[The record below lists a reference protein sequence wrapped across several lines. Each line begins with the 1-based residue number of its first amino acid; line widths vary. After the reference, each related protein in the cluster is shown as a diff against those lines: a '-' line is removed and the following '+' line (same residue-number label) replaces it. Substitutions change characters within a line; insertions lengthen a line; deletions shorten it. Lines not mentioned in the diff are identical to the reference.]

1 MSNSILNIR
10 NGAMAVI
17 ALALLV
23 YANSLGGGFVWADHT
38 VIGEGRAIL
47 GSPADWARAFTQP
60 LWDFTGSDSPGG
72 YFRPIAAASYTIDH
86 AIWGENPFGYHL
98 TNVLLHAFIS
108 LFVFLTLA
116 RALPSLSVALIAA
129 LLFAAHPVHTE
140 AVAWISGRTGLLA
153 ALGISA
159 SLFFFLES
167 ERRPGFFG
175 ISLLFFAFGLGA
187 KESAVLTPILL
198 FLVVRAKNG
207 RISLV
212 PYRRLVPYAVLTV
225 VYIFYRQWALGGI
238 GTGSAV
244 AIPPATLVPTML
256 RVLGGYL
263 RLLLLP
269 IGLHTNDAV
278 YLSQSVFDPR
288 AFFSLAAI
296 AGFVWSALK
305 YGGERRTVL
314 LGLLWTA
321 TALLPFLNLVP
332 LLHFRA
338 ERLLYLPSIGFVI
351 VLAAALERWIPHL
364 PAGSAK
370 FGRVPSSVLAGGA
383 LALVLGGMTIARN
396 PVWKDDRTLFED
408 TIRKSPYAPEARY
421 MLGYDAYE
429 KGNYSEA
436 AQHFTESLR
445 IDPNAIAFLPTPWAL
460 ANLGYS
466 FQKLGDSASAVRA
479 FQRAI
484 QIFPGMERAEF
495 GLALALQNLGES
507 DQAIAIYR
515 SVLTRIPRHED
526 AHYNLGIVYESMDS
540 LARAEESYR
549 NVLDINPS
557 RKEAHTNLG
566 SVLAQMGRG
575 EEALASYHAALHQDA
590 MDPKVHFNVG
600 LLYARNGQSAPA
612 IEALTEAL
620 ALDSTYSDAREL
632 LEFLQSQADER

>member
-1 MSNSILNIR
+1 M
-10 NGAMAVI
+10 I

-38 VIGEGRAIL
+38 VIGDGRAIL
-47 GSPADWARAFTQP
+47 GSASDWTRAFTQP

-86 AIWGENPFGYHL
+86 AIWGMNPFGYHL

-108 LFVFLTLA
+108 LFLFLALA
-116 RALPSLSVALIAA
+116 RALPSLPVALIAA
-129 LLFAAHPVHTE
+129 LLFATHPVHTE

-153 ALGISA
+153 ALGICA

-175 ISLLFFAFGLGA
+175 LSLLFFAFGLGA
-187 KESAVLTPILL
+187 KESAVLTPLLL
-198 FLVVRAKNG
+198 FLLVWAKCG

-212 PYRRLVPYAVLTV
+212 PYKRLIPFVVLTA

-244 AIPPATLVPTML
+244 SIPPATLVPTML

-278 YLSQSVFDPR
+278 FLSPSVFDPR

-305 YGGERRTVL
+305 YGGERRTVV
-314 LGLLWTA
+314 LGLLWTGV
-321 TALLPFLNLVP
+321 ALLPFLNLVP

-351 VLAAALERWIPHL
+351 VIAAALDRWVPRL
-364 PAGSAK
+364 AGSPG
-370 FGRVPSSVLAGGA
+370 FGRVPSSVLAGGV
-383 LALVLGGMTIARN
+383 LALVLGGMTVARN
-396 PVWKDDRTLFED
+396 PVWKNDRTLFED

-421 MLGYDAYE
+421 MLGYDAYQ
-429 KGNYSEA
+429 KGNYPEA
-436 AQHFTESLR
+436 VQHFSESLR

-460 ANLGYS
+460 ANLGYA
-466 FQKLGDSASAVRA
+466 FQKLGDSASAARA

-484 QIFPGMERAEF
+484 QIFPNMERAEF
-495 GLALALQNLGES
+495 GLALARQNLGEP

-515 SVLTRIPRHED
+515 SVLTRIPEHED

-540 LARAEESYR
+540 LARAEECYR
-549 NVLDINPS
+549 NVLAINPS

-575 EEALASYHAALHQDA
+575 EEALAAYHAALHQDA
-590 MDPKVHFNVG
+590 MDPKLHFNVG

-612 IEALTEAL
+612 MQALTDAL
-620 ALDSTYSDAREL
+620 ALDSTFADAREL
-632 LEFLQSQADER
+632 LEFLQSQADEQ